1 MVWVVLSWTD
11 SIIKGSGFI
20 EELVSPLTQQAVV
33 RLSAIVVV
41 LVATLAIQTLYSRRL
56 RAEQQLRRE
65 QARVRQMYDQS
76 PDAILTIDRDH
87 RVLYANSQA
96 ESLAADPATG
106 IVGETCH
113 HTLFE
118 RDTPCADCPVESVFL
133 TGDVAER
140 IVADRVNG
148 TDRWLEQVYFPVLDD
163 EGDVHSV
170 VESTRDTTTVHLAQ
184 KTIQRMAYYD
194 PLTDLPNRALFRDR
208 LATALAQA
216 RRRDEIVAVI
226 YVDLDEFKAINDLLG
241 HAVGDGVLQSVAR
254 RLRELVREEDTVARQ
269 GGDEF
274 TIIARVLN
282 REAAGSIAKRIIESI
297 DREFIVDGH
306 QLRIGAS
313 VGIATYPADGVRG
326 VDLIRNADAAMYRAK
341 DWGHN
346 LFRLYTPD
354 MSESS
359 AASLEFEAGLR
370 QAIER
375 DEFELFYQP
384 QIDVRDGHFVGI
396 EALLRWNHPDRGLL
410 APGEFI
416 DLAEQAG
423 FIGEIGR
430 WVLANACEQASLWA
444 AEGLEFGRIAVNL
457 SAREFVDRD
466 LVVNVART
474 LQAMGLD
481 PSQLELEITET
492 TAMYDVEQILAILEL
507 LRDIGVRVAIDDFG
521 TGYSSLS
528 YLQRFPVQTLKIAQ
542 DFMRGVGVDAH
553 SAAIAAML
561 IELCHELKL
570 DIVAEGVET
579 DAQLEFLRDRG
590 CYVIQGY
597 ILSRPV
603 PSTEIAAMLRDGGH
617 AWQALAHGYS
627 ALPTAPSGEAQ

>member
-1 MVWVVLSWTD
+1 M
-11 SIIKGSGFI
+11 
-20 EELVSPLTQQAVV
+20 
-33 RLSAIVVV
+33 
-41 LVATLAIQTLYSRRL
+41 
-56 RAEQQLRRE
+56 
-65 QARVRQMYDQS
+65 
-76 PDAILTIDRDH
+76 
-87 RVLYANSQA
+87 
-96 ESLAADPATG
+96 
-106 IVGETCH
+106 
-113 HTLFE
+113 
-118 RDTPCADCPVESVFL
+118 
-133 TGDVAER
+133 
-140 IVADRVNG
+140 
-148 TDRWLEQVYFPVLDD
+148 
-163 EGDVHSV
+163 
-170 VESTRDTTTVHLAQ
+170 
-184 KTIQRMAYYD
+184 
-194 PLTDLPNRALFRDR
+194 
-208 LATALAQA
+208 
-216 RRRDEIVAVI
+216 
-226 YVDLDEFKAINDLLG
+226 
-241 HAVGDGVLQSVAR
+241 
-254 RLRELVREEDTVARQ
+254 
-269 GGDEF
+269 
-274 TIIARVLN
+274 
-282 REAAGSIAKRIIESI
+282 
-297 DREFIVDGH
+297 
-306 QLRIGAS
+306 
-313 VGIATYPADGVRG
+313 
-326 VDLIRNADAAMYRAK
+326 
-341 DWGHN
+341 
-346 LFRLYTPD
+346 
-354 MSESS
+354 
-359 AASLEFEAGLR
+359 
-370 QAIER
+370 
-375 DEFELFYQP
+375 
-384 QIDVRDGHFVGI
+384 RDGHFVGI